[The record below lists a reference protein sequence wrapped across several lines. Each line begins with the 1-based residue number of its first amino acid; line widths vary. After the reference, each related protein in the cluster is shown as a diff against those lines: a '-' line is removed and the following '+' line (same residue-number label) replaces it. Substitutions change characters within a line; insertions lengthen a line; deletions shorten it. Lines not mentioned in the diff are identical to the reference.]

1 MASADFCTVSP
12 RNYSHRRCLDDVRV
26 LWLPRR
32 FPRDLNQTPIVNRTA
47 TGQTS
52 PDKNVICPAATAS
65 FTMPL
70 EPGVSLC
77 CANSPRGLRLL

>member
-1 MASADFCTVSP
+1 MASADFCLVYP
-12 RNYSHRRCLDDVRV
+12 RNYFQRRCLDDVRV
-26 LWLPRR
+26 LWLPHR
-32 FPRDLNQTPIVNRTA
+32 FPRDLNQTPLVNQIA

-70 EPGVSLC
+70 EPRVSLC
-77 CANSPRGLRLL
+77 CANSPRGLSLL

>member
-1 MASADFCTVSP
+1 MASADFCLVSP
-12 RNYSHRRCLDDVRV
+12 RNYSQGRCFNDVRV

-32 FPRDLNQTPIVNRTA
+32 FPRDLNQTPMVTRTA
-47 TGQTS
+47 TRQTS
-52 PDKNVICPAATAS
+52 PDKNVICPAATAP

-70 EPGVSLC
+70 EPRVSLC